1 MGRHRLNSPGMNYR
15 TKAEYFIQGITQG
28 FVDAPEV
35 IAWADEVIVA
45 APKAEDW
52 MIEISTCGPGDRLVI
67 LSHLNTIK
75 GEVDAAELA
84 ALRKAKGV
92 A

>member
-1 MGRHRLNSPGMNYR
+1 MNYR

-28 FVDAPEV
+28 FVEAPEV

-52 MIEISTCGPGDRLVI
+52 MIEISTCGPADRMII

-75 GEVDAAELA
+75 GDVDAVELA
-84 ALRKAKGV
+84 ALLAARK
-92 A
+92 

>member
-1 MGRHRLNSPGMNYR
+1 MNYR
-15 TKAEYFIQGITQG
+15 TKAEYYIRGITQG
-28 FVDAPEV
+28 FVEAAEV

-52 MIEISTCGPGDRLVI
+52 MLDISTCGPDDRMAVLG
-67 LSHLNTIK
+67 HLNTIK
-75 GEVDAAELA
+75 GEVDPAELA
-84 ALRKAKGV
+84 GLLKAKGI